1 MANAVIDL
9 STLKLNDEFKLG
21 RHQVASEDPWDL
33 DWVVV
38 HVDDNYLY
46 CMTKYIIDQRCF
58 DAKEPNNSD
67 SNRKNYGNNAYRYAN
82 LMQWLNSTAA
92 AGKWY
97 TAKHGQDQAP
107 DTADR
112 CYGYATQYSARAGFL
127 NLWTEDELKW
137 LQDMTLTL
145 ANNTV
150 TDGGGSYT
158 WTGKVWLP
166 TYTQMGFGNN
176 NNVAEGVK
184 FSKFT
189 DNASRIAYMHPTA
202 RVNSASSSKP
212 DSDTA
217 AWWYWMASADTSNS
231 YYAWVV
237 NGGGG
242 SNYGDAAYGRG
253 GVRPCIKLPR
263 SGRVGDTTPDPGP
276 EDPDNPTAVGGTVIV
291 GGEQKLILPSAAT
304 KEKKSAVHALASA
317 NAVIMP
323 QVAWNG
329 PSGAS
334 YKAYITNNA
343 YDAAPTWEEITE
355 ICQLHDWYKLKN
367 ATKTGSKWGL
377 QMKVVVDR
385 GGAVAIEMPE
395 FSFTLID
402 GVS

>member
-9 STLKLNDEFKLG
+9 STLKLKDEFKLG
-21 RHQVASEDPWDL
+21 RHQVMSEDPWDL

-38 HVDDNYLY
+38 HVDDDYLY

-67 SNRKNYGNNAYRYAN
+67 ANRKNYGNNAWRYGN

-127 NLWTEDELKW
+127 SLWTEDELKW

-158 WTGKVWLP
+158 WTGKVWCP

-176 NNVAEGVK
+176 NNIAEGVK
-184 FSKFT
+184 FDAFT
-189 DNASRIAYMHPTA
+189 DAASRIAYCHPTEIA
-202 RVNSASSSKP
+202 NTGSSNKPSKET
-212 DSDTA
+212 D
-217 AWWYWMASADTSNS
+217 AWWYWMASASTGSS
-231 YYAWVV
+231 YYARGVAS
-237 NGGGG
+237 GGGY
-242 SNYGDAAYGRG
+242 SYNIAAHGYY

-263 SGRVGDTTPDPGP
+263 SGRVGDTTPDPGT
-276 EDPDNPTAVGGTVIV
+276 DPGTAAGGTVIV

-304 KEKKSAVHALASA
+304 KEKKSAIHALASA

-343 YDAAPTWEEITE
+343 YDSAPTWEEITE
-355 ICQLHDWYKLKN
+355 VCQLHDWYKVKN
-367 ATKTGSKWGL
+367 TTKTGSKWGL